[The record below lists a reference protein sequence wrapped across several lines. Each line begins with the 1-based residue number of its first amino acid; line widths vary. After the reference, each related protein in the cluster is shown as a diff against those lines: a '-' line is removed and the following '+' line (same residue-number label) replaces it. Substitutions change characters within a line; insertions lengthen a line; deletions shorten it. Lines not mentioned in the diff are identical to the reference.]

1 MLDGWRTKTYTHPCK
16 IPSRTSSETKGI
28 MSRFTAPLLALRTL
42 KGPAGL
48 PKRTRSYKSLYV
60 PIVARMA
67 PPLSQDDNASRA
79 GGSLASS
86 DDIPGFSQ
94 GRSHLVP
101 EAVFGVPTRTFPYT
115 SNQPEKNPDLTV
127 WALMRAVAGCSGKVA
142 RALPPKQF
150 FIHALSSIKPPLP
163 LVNAP
168 KPVRQL
174 QIRSKPNPMSSG
186 LGSLPYVLNFNSSQN
201 CDAMIRHLY
210 GEERSNGDSCSKC
223 RQDQG
228 GLVGCVVYSDMHAN
242 CANCDWNRSGKGCSL
257 TGGGDT
263 TKRQAKRKASESS
276 SSGTVTTIASRSTH
290 STHNRDESENSDLR
304 EMFRGM
310 DPTTLMRLST
320 LLADAARLDGY
331 F

>member
-1 MLDGWRTKTYTHPCK
+1 
-16 IPSRTSSETKGI
+16 
-28 MSRFTAPLLALRTL
+28 
-42 KGPAGL
+42 
-48 PKRTRSYKSLYV
+48 
-60 PIVARMA
+60 
-67 PPLSQDDNASRA
+67 
-79 GGSLASS
+79 
-86 DDIPGFSQ
+86 
-94 GRSHLVP
+94 
-101 EAVFGVPTRTFPYT
+101 
-115 SNQPEKNPDLTV
+115 
-127 WALMRAVAGCSGKVA
+127 
-142 RALPPKQF
+142 
-150 FIHALSSIKPPLP
+150 
-163 LVNAP
+163 
-168 KPVRQL
+168 
-174 QIRSKPNPMSSG
+174 MSSG

-257 TGGGDT
+257 TGGGGDT
-263 TKRQAKRKASESS
+263 SELALHPSIVMGTSNTVIAKRQAKRKASESS

-290 STHNRDESENSDLR
+290 STHNRDESENYDLR

-310 DPTTLMRLST
+310 DPTTLMRLSN

>member
-1 MLDGWRTKTYTHPCK
+1 
-16 IPSRTSSETKGI
+16 
-28 MSRFTAPLLALRTL
+28 MSLFTAPLLALRTL

-48 PKRTRSYKSLYV
+48 PKRTRSYKSFYV

-79 GGSLASS
+79 GGSFASS

-142 RALPPKQF
+142 RALPRKQ
-150 FIHALSSIKPPLP
+150 
-163 LVNAP
+163 
-168 KPVRQL
+168 PVRQL

-310 DPTTLMRLST
+310 DPTTLMRLSN